1 MRLNANTVTRE
12 DGVAYKMEKDSYELQ
27 MELLIDRMTLVRDS
41 LATAEAFLN
50 DVYEVRDK
58 IMESFPERKEEYEND
73 VKVNGLAVAI
83 DNLMGAL
90 GQRMGD

>member
-1 MRLNANTVTRE
+1 MRLNPNTVKPE

-27 MELLIDRMTLVRDS
+27 MELLIDRMTLVRNA
-41 LATAEAFLN
+41 LATAEAFLD
-50 DVYEVRDK
+50 DVYDVRDK
-58 IMESFPERKEEYEND
+58 IMSSFPDRKEEYEND